1 MILIF
6 FIPGFEDIGTPIWKL
21 AGCVFLVY
29 CMLYFSLFKGVKSSG
44 KVVWVTAIAPYIL
57 LSILLIRGIMLP
69 GAIDGIQY
77 YLGRYLPI
85 YFRNYTSVSQFF
97 FIMYLFFYSSRL
109 EFSNKTRSMDGRSRS
124 NILFVRRRIWRS
136 SSIRKLQQI

>member
-77 YLGRYLPI
+77 YLGTYLPI
-85 YFRNYTSVSQFF
+85 YFRKSTSVAFFNNVPIFLQFP
-97 FIMYLFFYSSRL
+97 I
-109 EFSNKTRSMDGRSRS
+109 G
-124 NILFVRRRIWRS
+124 IL
-136 SSIRKLQQI
+136 